1 MGSSLMNNVSG
12 VQINVTEA
20 FTVNRISKI
29 SNKHKLIDIVFFISA
44 ENK

>member
-1 MGSSLMNNVSG
+1 MNNVSG

-29 SNKHKLIDIVFFISA
+29 SNKHKLIDIVFLSVQRI
-44 ENK
+44 NNLT